1 MKNTLETRLGIFFAL
16 ALIAGAVL
24 LEMAGGADFFKKGKQ
39 VKALFNNVQ
48 DLKPGDPVK
57 MAGVAIGKV
66 ETIGFSQ
73 GRVEV
78 TFKVTDPQAAVKT
91 DSKAVIKF
99 LGLLGQNYLAISIG
113 SAGAIPVENGA
124 VIESTEQPDLS
135 TLMAKL
141 EGVATGV
148 ENVTKNFSADNFS
161 NLLGPFTDFLKENK
175 PRLDNILVNMQTIS
189 SNVASGQ
196 GSVGKMINDEALY
209 SSALGAVNS
218 LKAATHQIQS
228 TVESAKSLVT
238 DVNEGKG
245 TIGKLV
251 RDESLFRET
260 TNAMTQLREILQKIN
275 QGHGSVGKLVNDESL
290 FKNAKMTLQKV
301 DKATEGLE
309 DQGPLSVISL
319 VVGSLF

>member
-1 MKNTLETRLGIFFAL
+1 
-16 ALIAGAVL
+16 
-24 LEMAGGADFFKKGKQ
+24 
-39 VKALFNNVQ
+39 
-48 DLKPGDPVK
+48 
-57 MAGVAIGKV
+57 
-66 ETIGFSQ
+66 
-73 GRVEV
+73 
-78 TFKVTDPQAAVKT
+78 
-91 DSKAVIKF
+91 
-99 LGLLGQNYLAISIG
+99 
-113 SAGAIPVENGA
+113 
-124 VIESTEQPDLS
+124 
-135 TLMAKL
+135 MAKL